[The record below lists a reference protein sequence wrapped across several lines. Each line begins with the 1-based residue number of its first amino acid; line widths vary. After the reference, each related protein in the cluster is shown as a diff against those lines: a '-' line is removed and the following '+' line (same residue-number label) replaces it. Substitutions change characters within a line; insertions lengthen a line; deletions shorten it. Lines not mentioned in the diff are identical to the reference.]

1 MKQNPERTH
10 EQETPI
16 SYSVSVLSSARRRRP
31 GQTKTMV
38 YGSAVRHNNNNSNG
52 NSFHAFLEG
61 WLVRQQ
67 QFLDEIVYAKRFC
80 HDDSREQDLR
90 DLIARVLSHY
100 QQYLGEKSR
109 AAHRDVFLV
118 LSPPWFSSLERALF
132 WIGGFRPG
140 LVFRLVAN
148 SVGDLSQDQVQWM
161 ETLRAE
167 TSAEERQLEEELARL
182 QESVVAPPL
191 SELLRRR
198 GRAVNGEEG
207 NANPVL
213 ESMITE
219 FEILLGSADML
230 RANTATKMIQIL
242 SPVQTVSFLAAAA
255 QLQLRI
261 RRLGF
266 QRDAE
271 REEQF

>member
-261 RRLGF
+261 RRTILTLII
-266 QRDAE
+266 
-271 REEQF
+271 